1 MQSIK
6 ELGFKDYY
14 YLDND
19 KIYNKNKNKY
29 VKEVGE
35 YRYKL
40 KTNNNNYKS
49 ITIKEIYKRLF
60 NKVFCKDNIKLL
72 DGEIFKEIKETSGNY
87 EVSNLGRVKSKI
99 GNHAIILKPYITP
112 KNYERLQIYINGKKY
127 SKFIH
132 SLVASE
138 WLESPQNLDCE
149 IHHKDFNSLNNSY
162 WNLEYL
168 TKYEH
173 KKKHTERR
181 NENECTESKKDNNR
195 KNYR

>member
-138 WLESPQNLDCE
+138 
-149 IHHKDFNSLNNSY
+149 
-162 WNLEYL
+162 
-168 TKYEH
+168 
-173 KKKHTERR
+173 
-181 NENECTESKKDNNR
+181 
-195 KNYR
+195 